1 MPTTKPRYM
10 LTDTGELSDLLDAAE
25 RRWPEVTDR
34 KALLLR
40 LAAAGAGAIATEAE
54 KRREEIDADRWC
66 AYGRVRAGRA
76 RAAARGLARVIVLDA
91 SVLIAHLDGRDPH
104 HEPAVELLRAHAM
117 ELLGASQISLAETL
131 VAPARAG
138 RLEDAQEALEKL
150 SVRELAFGHDA
161 SPRLASLR
169 AETGLKLPGLLCVA
183 DGR

>member
-1 MPTTKPRYM
+1 
-10 LTDTGELSDLLDAAE
+10 
-25 RRWPEVTDR
+25 
-34 KALLLR
+34 
-40 LAAAGAGAIATEAE
+40 
-54 KRREEIDADRWC
+54 
-66 AYGRVRAGRA
+66 
-76 RAAARGLARVIVLDA
+76 VIVLDA

-150 SVRELAFGHDA
+150 SVRELAFGYDA

-169 AETGLKLPGLLCVA
+169 AETGLKLPDCCVLLTAKDHHGGIASFDRDMCQRARGLGIPVV
-183 DGR
+183 D